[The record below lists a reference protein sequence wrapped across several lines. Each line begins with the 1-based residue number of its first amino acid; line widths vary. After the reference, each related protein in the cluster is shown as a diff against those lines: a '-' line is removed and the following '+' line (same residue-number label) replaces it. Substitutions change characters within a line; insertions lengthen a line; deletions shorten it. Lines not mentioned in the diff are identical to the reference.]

1 VNSTRRYALTLGPV
15 IIIAVAYMVSFTKPS
30 QAERVHAARLS
41 AAGDR
46 FAHERALREQS
57 LLKQCGHTADALSP
71 NLPAN
76 CRIVLRPPFVIAGDC
91 DEDVLERAY
100 RETILPISNAL
111 WRTYFDHRPI
121 VPITMVLLSNDEAYH
136 DVARRLD
143 GNTVR
148 SYDGYY
154 QRSGRRM
161 VLNISTGTGTL
172 AHELCHALAEFDC
185 PEMPE
190 WFDEGLA
197 SLHEETTFTDDG
209 LQLVG
214 LANWRLRLLPA
225 AIQTGELP
233 TVQQLLTRQ
242 AFRSHGEGLSYAH
255 AQALC
260 LYLQDRGLL
269 AAYYRKLKSNVRN
282 DPRGVKTLCELLG
295 HSDCEPLE
303 REFVQWVKQQRP

>member
-15 IIIAVAYMVSFTKPS
+15 IIIAVAYTVSFTKPS

-41 AAGDR
+41 AARDR
-46 FAHERALREQS
+46 FAYERALREQS
-57 LLKQCGHTADALSP
+57 LLNQCGRTADELSLK
-71 NLPAN
+71 LPAS
-76 CRIVLRPPFVIAGDC
+76 CHIVLRPPFVIAGDC
-91 DEDVLERAY
+91 DDDALERAY

-111 WRTYFDHRPI
+111 WRTYFDRRPI
-121 VPITMVLLSNDEAYH
+121 VPITMVLLSNDEAYR
-136 DVARRLD
+136 DVALRLD
-143 GNTVR
+143 GNTAR

-154 QRSGRRM
+154 QRSVRRM

-185 PEMPE
+185 PDMPE

-197 SLHEETTFTDDG
+197 SLHEETTCTNDG

-214 LANWRLRLLPA
+214 LANWRLRLLPD
-225 AIQTGELP
+225 AIRSGELP
-233 TVQQLLTRQ
+233 TIQELLTRQ

-260 LYLQDRGLL
+260 LFLQDRGLL
-269 AAYYRKLKSNVRN
+269 AAYYRKLKANVRN

-303 REFVQWVKQQRP
+303 REFVAWVKRQRP

>member
-1 VNSTRRYALTLGPV
+1 MNSTRRYALTLGPV
-15 IIIAVAYMVSFTKPS
+15 IIIAVAYTVSFTKPS

-41 AAGDR
+41 AAGNR

-57 LLKQCGHTADALSP
+57 LLKQCGHTADSLSP
-71 NLPAN
+71 KLPAS

-121 VPITMVLLSNDEAYH
+121 VPITIVLLSNDEAYH

-154 QRSGRRM
+154 QRSARRM

-197 SLHEETTFTDDG
+197 SLHEETAFTDDG

-214 LANWRLRLLPA
+214 QPNWRLRLLPD
-225 AIQTGELP
+225 AIRSGELP

-269 AAYYRKLKSNVRN
+269 AAYYRKLKANVRN
-282 DPRGVKTLCELLG
+282 DPRGVKTLYELLG
-295 HSDCEPLE
+295 HSSCEPLE
-303 REFVQWVKQQRP
+303 REFVAWVKRQRP